1 MGCRSYLIAAVP
13 GPEAARIYCAKE
25 SQTFGLGKILNRH
38 YDTPEK
44 VQDLMNYGDAMYIM
58 ETPEASNF
66 HHRDFGKPLRQDRYP
81 NIREALLDLR
91 EERDFDIEYVYLFM
105 GESWAVMNI
114 EEGFTLSEPIPIT
127 PETMADDAA
136 ARFLP
141 VAHDALM
148 EMIAEGDQELAGRL
162 KKRAAKARRQP
173 ETAAP
178 DTNRDNAPAYGGRRL
193 KNLTARL

>member
-44 VQDLMNYGDAMYIM
+44 VQDLMNHGDAMYIM
-58 ETPEASNF
+58 ETPEASTF

-81 NIREALLDLR
+81 NLREALLDIK

-105 GESWAVMNI
+105 GGSWAVMNI
-114 EEGFTLSEPIPIT
+114 EEGFTLSEPVPVT

-141 VAHDALM
+141 TAHDTLM
-148 EMIAEGDQELAGRL
+148 EMIAEGDQALATRL
-162 KKRAAKARRQP
+162 KTRAAAARRQQ
-173 ETAAP
+173 EAAAP
-178 DTNRDNAPAYGGRRL
+178 GTTRDYALPHDAG
-193 KNLTARL
+193 